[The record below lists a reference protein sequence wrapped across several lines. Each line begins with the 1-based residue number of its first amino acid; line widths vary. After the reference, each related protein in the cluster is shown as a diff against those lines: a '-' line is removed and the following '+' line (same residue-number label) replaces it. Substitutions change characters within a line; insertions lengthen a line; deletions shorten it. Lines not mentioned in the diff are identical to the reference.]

1 MTTRKSILSWAL
13 PPGVSLLIH
22 ATLVGLLIVV
32 GSRAASLASPDPK
45 STRIPLAELEFTA
58 PPPALQTQKE
68 DPGPTDTPKRDP
80 APTPQP
86 SPSVLDRSAK
96 ALSEPTPVS
105 TQAMSAATLEQL
117 GNQSTSLAAE
127 PSNAPAPI
135 SFAGV
140 STGAAR
146 SIVYVVDA
154 SGATLTSFTYIRER
168 LLQSI
173 DRLSPTQR
181 FQVIAFRKLGDSTY
195 ISPSLETTKNKLPRA
210 TRHNKQ
216 IVADWITQML
226 AQGRSNPV
234 DGLEAA
240 LKLNPDMVLLI
251 SRGIERTEAPW
262 AGGLKHV
269 RQQLDQLNPL
279 DPISGTRPAVI
290 KTIQLLDEDP
300 TGIMRTIGVFHGD
313 GHNDHQIITYNQLA
327 NPEPQP
333 QTPPPTNTDARLTT
347 AEDQLALLKATG
359 AYYRATT
366 SVPTSE
372 DTESIDSAIIR
383 INTMLAKSDPDDPRT
398 ALLIAETLL
407 LTSDTS
413 STQTNELQQT
423 LQDAVFVSP
432 DLDARRRIVLAQL
445 ARSPA
450 DLLALLEEQSQLN
463 YAPITAAHA
472 ILALT
477 KLQPTEP
484 NSELA
489 NQPPFTTDAA
499 WALMLSQTRSLALLN
514 QSETTPLAPLLELR
528 SAVPGLSPQIDAS
541 IVQLV
546 KHTNTDV
553 STLSALPRFIVARAR
568 ISKGSTDD
576 RMDAINILLEL
587 TRDTDEHLA
596 EESLWLAC
604 LGSRALNTRDS
615 AKTLVSAASMLA
627 NRFPDHP
634 GAPDA
639 LAGAID
645 TASQSR
651 SPELQTALTSL
662 LRQAVSQYP
671 TRIEIDLWKLQLIN
685 LTTGREQHKLIQ
697 SLTPATRESDLG
709 AEILHANALATT
721 TDNPLLHAINTAR
734 ILDAL
739 RSPLANHWH
748 RAAAELEVDT
758 DPVSAVIRLSRLVQK
773 NPTTDD
779 LDLELLYAQSLLNAD
794 QPDQALPRLASLVE
808 LLDQHNPAQRKHFWH
823 CWTLILETTL
833 AHGNNADLDNARAHL
848 TRLKLIDPKLGPEP
862 FATRLTIVQNTLH
875 SEP

>member
-32 GSRAASLASPDPK
+32 GSRAASLASPQPK
-45 STRIPLAELEFTA
+45 SKRIPLAELEFTA
-58 PPPALQTQKE
+58 PPPALQTQEE
-68 DPGPTDTPKRDP
+68 DSDSTDTPKRDS

-216 IVADWITQML
+216 IVADWITQMP

-240 LKLNPDMVLLI
+240 LKLKPDMVLLI

-313 GHNDHQIITYNQLA
+313 GHNDHQIITYNQLSK
-327 NPEPQP
+327 PEPP
-333 QTPPPTNTDARLTT
+333 KVNTVTTTADARLSS
-347 AEDQLALLKATG
+347 AEDQLASLKASG
-359 AYYRATT
+359 ALYRAAT
-366 SVPTSE
+366 SIQTRA
-372 DTESIDSAIIR
+372 DRSAIESALSR
-383 INTMLAKSDPDDPRT
+383 IDALLQAADPEDPRT
-398 ALLIAETLL
+398 ALLQGEAELLHSHQSQETRTGLDQIIDTLDE
-407 LTSDTS
+407 S
-413 STQTNELQQT
+413 
-423 LQDAVFVSP
+423 VFVSP

-445 ARSPA
+445 NANTNQTMIAIEDLNLLIDERAQLKLSELTVAR
-450 DLLALLEEQSQLN
+450 
-463 YAPITAAHA
+463 A
-472 ILALT
+472 ILTLASISSISSDLT
-477 KLQPTEP
+477 
-484 NSELA
+484 
-489 NQPPFTTDAA
+489 NQPPFTTDPA
-499 WALMLSQTRSLALLN
+499 WAILLAESRSLRAIN
-514 QSETTPLAPLLELR
+514 SSSPDPLYPLLALR
-528 SAVPGLSPQIDAS
+528 ESLTTHTTQIDDS
-541 IVQLV
+541 IARLFFYA
-546 KHTNTDV
+546 HTNTPID
-553 STLSALPRFIVARAR
+553 TTQLPPLARFIDARTR
-568 ISKGSTDD
+568 ITTGDED
-576 RMDAINILLEL
+576 QRLDAINTLL
-587 TRDTDEHLA
+587 
-596 EESLWLAC
+596 SL
-604 LGSRALNTRDS
+604 
-615 AKTLVSAASMLA
+615 
-627 NRFPDHP
+627 
-634 GAPDA
+634 
-639 LAGAID
+639 
-645 TASQSR
+645 
-651 SPELQTALTSL
+651 
-662 LRQAVSQYP
+662 
-671 TRIEIDLWKLQLIN
+671 
-685 LTTGREQHKLIQ
+685 
-697 SLTPATRESDLG
+697 
-709 AEILHANALATT
+709 
-721 TDNPLLHAINTAR
+721 
-734 ILDAL
+734 
-739 RSPLANHWH
+739 
-748 RAAAELEVDT
+748 
-758 DPVSAVIRLSRLVQK
+758 
-773 NPTTDD
+773 
-779 LDLELLYAQSLLNAD
+779 
-794 QPDQALPRLASLVE
+794 
-808 LLDQHNPAQRKHFWH
+808 
-823 CWTLILETTL
+823 
-833 AHGNNADLDNARAHL
+833 
-848 TRLKLIDPKLGPEP
+848 
-862 FATRLTIVQNTLH
+862 
-875 SEP
+875 